1 MQHKPHVLIA
11 GAGIG
16 GLALALALLR
26 RGFTVEVF
34 EQASEL
40 REFGAGINLTP
51 NGHRVLDQLGIAGAV
66 RELACVPS
74 ARQIR
79 HWQSGKIWPFIDVG
93 PEAIQRWGYT
103 SITVYRP
110 DLHQPLIDAVE
121 RARPGAIRLNHR
133 VTGFE
138 QDEHGVRV
146 QLADGRTF
154 KGDVLVGADGVHSPI
169 RQGLFGPDR
178 PEFTGVVAWRGV
190 IPMQRLPPHLAQ
202 IISNVWVGP
211 GRHSVQYPLR
221 GGAVMNFVGLVE
233 RDDWLVES
241 WTERGTHAEWARDFA
256 GWHEDIHSFIR
267 AVDVP
272 FKWALMSR
280 TPMSRW
286 STGRVT
292 LLGDACHPMLPFL
305 AQGAAQSMEDGLV
318 LARVLERYGVGA
330 RHTDLEQALVRY
342 EDLRRDRTTRAVLGS
357 AANAKR
363 FHHPDLANLATAEAY
378 IEREFAPAPL
388 IERYDWLFSY
398 DAMKV
403 EI

>member
-1 MQHKPHVLIA
+1 MKNKPHVLIA

-16 GLALALALLR
+16 GLALALALIQ
-26 RGFTVEVF
+26 RGFTVDVF
-34 EQASEL
+34 EQANEL
-40 REFGAGINLTP
+40 REFGAGVNLTP
-51 NGHRVLDQLGIAGAV
+51 NGHRVLDQLGIGDAV
-66 RELACVPS
+66 RTLACVPT

-93 PEAIQRWGYT
+93 PEAIERWGYS

-121 RARPGAIRLNHR
+121 HARPGTIRLNHR
-133 VTGFE
+133 VAGFD
-138 QDEHGVRV
+138 QDEKGVTLK
-146 QLADGRTF
+146 LADGRTVD
-154 KGDVLVGADGVHSPI
+154 GDVLVGADGVHSPI
-169 RQGLFGPDR
+169 RQAMFGPDR
-178 PEFTGVVAWRGV
+178 PQFTGVMAWRGV
-190 IPMQRLPPHLAQ
+190 IPMSRLPAHLAQ
-202 IISNVWVGP
+202 GISNVWVGP

-221 GGAVMNFVGLVE
+221 RGEVMNFVGLVE
-233 RDDWLVES
+233 RDDWLIES

-256 GWHEDIHSFIR
+256 GWHDDIHSFIK

-272 FKWALMSR
+272 YKWALMSR
-280 TPMSRW
+280 TPMARW

-305 AQGAAQSMEDGLV
+305 AQGAAQSMEDAIV
-318 LARVLERYGVGA
+318 LARVLEA
-330 RHTDLEQALVRY
+330 RVTDPRSAEVERALLRY
-342 EDLRRDRTTRAVLGS
+342 EDLRRDRTARAVLGS

-363 FHHPDLANLATAEAY
+363 FHHPDLADPATAEAY

-398 DAMKV
+398 DPAKV
-403 EI
+403 EV